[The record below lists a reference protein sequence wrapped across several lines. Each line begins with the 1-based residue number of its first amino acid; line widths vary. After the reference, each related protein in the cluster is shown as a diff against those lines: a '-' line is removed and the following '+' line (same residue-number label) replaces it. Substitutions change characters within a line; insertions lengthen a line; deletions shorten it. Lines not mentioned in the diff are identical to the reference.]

1 MLSGELYSFFT
12 LGHVLRL
19 LISGD
24 CFIWFPYI
32 FKVTSSLSVTDK
44 NKESE
49 HLEGQ
54 SEGNGLLPV
63 DSAPVEF
70 ENQDMTDVE
79 EMKMK
84 SSDEV
89 CAV

>member
-1 MLSGELYSFFT
+1 M
-12 LGHVLRL
+12 
-19 LISGD
+19 
-24 CFIWFPYI
+24 
-32 FKVTSSLSVTDK
+32 SVTEK
-44 NKESE
+44 NKEHE
-49 HLEGQ
+49 HVEGQ

-63 DSAPVEF
+63 DSALVEF

-79 EMKMK
+79 EKKMK